1 MSVCLCERERDRD
14 RETEAE
20 RERLRGYVQENI
32 AERKYHKIFLISF
45 DEEIHKPEDNWE

>member
-1 MSVCLCERERDRD
+1 MCVYVRE
-14 RETEAE
+14 RETETE
-20 RERLRGYVQENI
+20 RQRQRERLRGYVQENI